1 RAKPSLHA
9 PRQPAPYTSQA
20 YALGNERLQQRRVGA
35 KRTEDTPTNR
45 EILRIFEGATTGIK
59 FWLDNGLAHI
69 GSPETVA
76 KQLEKAHDLIGFD
89 VYCGRHR
96 FGEMPSHLV
105 EKSIRLFGEKVLPAL
120 S

>member
-1 RAKPSLHA
+1 MPS
-9 PRQPAPYTSQA
+9 
-20 YALGNERLQQRRVGA
+20 
-35 KRTEDTPTNR
+35 KRFLKLNF
-45 EILRIFEGATTGIK
+45 IGSS
-59 FWLDNGLAHI
+59 NGLAHI

-76 KQLEKAHDLIGFD
+76 KQLEKAHEPIGFD

-96 FGEMPSHLV
+96 FGAMPSHLV

>member
-1 RAKPSLHA
+1 VEEA
-9 PRQPAPYTSQA
+9 APYIVQA
-20 YALGNERLQQRRVGA
+20 YALGIERLQRTRVGA
-35 KRTEDTPTNR
+35 KGTEDTPTNR
-45 EILRIFEGATTGIK
+45 EILRVFEGMTTGIK

-76 KQLEKAHDLIGFD
+76 KQLEKAHKLIGFD

-105 EKSIRLFGEKVLPAL
+105 EKSIRLFGEKVLPML